1 MKGLFR
7 KLLLLGFACGFTLL
21 LMEGMIRITG
31 LVPPHGYPKGLF
43 IEDPDTEFIMAP
55 GFPETRFSKQ
65 EFETTV
71 FTNRDGFR
79 DVERPEP
86 KPEGVYRVL
95 VVGDSFVWGAYG
107 VDADQTF
114 TALAEQ
120 SLNRN
125 ADNGRPKFEVI
136 NAGVIGW
143 GTDNALAF
151 LKSRWDRYQPDAV
164 VIAFCVANDFFDN
177 MRSREYSVKD
187 GYLVETDSLGSDH
200 LLRRVRN
207 WMVSHF
213 RLVSLAERVVFQ
225 MEAFKPFLKQQ
236 EAIRFHGKDQMEVL
250 YGMDQDEQAS
260 IRDRTEELLRQ
271 VAVVCIE
278 RGAHLSLMPI
288 PSRIQVETIDKDAS
302 PVDMGLS
309 EAQLC
314 TPDKVLESMCER
326 VGIDFVPSLE
336 SFRNA
341 SADGSL
347 YWELNPHFNPA
358 GNEVAAAIL
367 GAHLA
372 PLTNSQ

>member
-1 MKGLFR
+1 
-7 KLLLLGFACGFTLL
+7 
-21 LMEGMIRITG
+21 
-31 LVPPHGYPKGLF
+31 
-43 IEDPDTEFIMAP
+43 
-55 GFPETRFSKQ
+55 
-65 EFETTV
+65 
-71 FTNRDGFR
+71 
-79 DVERPEP
+79 
-86 KPEGVYRVL
+86 
-95 VVGDSFVWGAYG
+95 
-107 VDADQTF
+107 
-114 TALAEQ
+114 
-120 SLNRN
+120 LNRN
-125 ADNGRPKFEVI
+125 PDSGGRKFEVI

-177 MRSREYSVKD
+177 MRSGEYSVKD

-260 IRDRTEELLRQ
+260 IRDRTEDLLRQ
-271 VAVVCIE
+271 LSAVCSE
-278 RGAHLSLMPI
+278 NGAHVSLMPI
-288 PSRIQVETIDKDAS
+288 PSRIQVETKDRDAS

-336 SFRNA
+336 SFWNA

-367 GAHLA
+367 GVHLA
-372 PLTNSQ
+372 SLTNSQ